1 MIHWMLFSTLATAL
15 FYGIYCLAFRRDR
28 WLQLSR
34 WYLMAALL
42 FSLVYPLVRFPD
54 LPLFAKTP
62 VVMLEAVNIA
72 SAGNVSTPQ
81 ATVQVASASNVMLFA
96 VYLSGATLSLILLS
110 VQTGRLLHRLR
121 RMGWHTRVQLLDDDT
136 PPYSFFSHIII
147 GTREMSDEELQCVL
161 AHEQE
166 HVRLGHTMDVLL
178 MRLMC
183 CAAWFNPFAWLM
195 LRELRAVHE
204 YQADVAVQQGKVY
217 LRLLYRQATGIGYG
231 HITNKFNSINIK
243 NRIVMMNKQ
252 KSRFG
257 AWKALAVLP
266 VAAALMAFGGRS
278 DSDYTTDGVSGK
290 TLVTVNY
297 HKAGA
302 KKLPFIRFGYLSCH
316 SKLDLVDGDRWEG
329 TVTCQGEGWGTSY
342 NNWELSDF
350 FTSKGKADGRMLNR
364 YEKRLLKD
372 VDRQLD
378 KGLDNGSLACL
389 AQVKAEQGDVDM
401 LCTATW
407 ENGTANGDADIVLCF
422 SEVVPAKIQTK
433 AIVADSVYDVVE
445 VQPEFPGGME
455 ALFKYL
461 AENISYPEQAKKDGV
476 QGRVFVRFIIEAD
489 GSVTGAKVLRG
500 IGGGCD
506 EEAMRV
512 VEAMPKWK
520 PGMQSG
526 KPVRVQFNLPI
537 TFKLYDK

>member
-1 MIHWMLFSTLATAL
+1 MIHWALFSTLSTGVL
-15 FYGIYCLAFRRDR
+15 YGLYMLLFRRDR
-28 WLQLSR
+28 WLHLSR

-96 VYLSGATLSLILLS
+96 VYLSGAALSLILLC

-147 GTREMSDEELQCVL
+147 GTRGMSDEELQCVL

-204 YQADVAVQQGKVY
+204 YQADAAVQQGKVY

-266 VAAALMAFGGRS
+266 VAALLMAVGCNNAEAAAAEVQPGRTLLRVNYNRTGGKALPFGGIG
-278 DSDYTTDGVSGK
+278 YNKVSGQWNREY
-290 TLVTVNY
+290 LQSVQVTCSGEGLNRSY
-297 HKAGA
+297 DTWEISEFQTTKG
-302 KKLPFIRFGYLSCH
+302 
-316 SKLDLVDGDRWEG
+316 LVDGK
-329 TVTCQGEGWGTSY
+329 V
-342 NNWELSDF
+342 
-350 FTSKGKADGRMLNR
+350 LNR
-364 YEKRLLKD
+364 NERKLIKAI
-372 VDRQLD
+372 DRNLR
-378 KGLDNGSLACL
+378 NGKVGGTIVRHAR
-389 AQVKAEQGDVDM
+389 VKATEGKVD
-401 LCTATW
+401 LAFVATW
-407 ENGTANGDADIVLCF
+407 MGGNSQGDADILIKVIEEGAPEPENPVF
-422 SEVVPAKIQTK
+422 EVPDT
-433 AIVADSVYDVVE
+433 D
-445 VQPEFPGGME
+445 PEFVGGME
-455 ALFKYL
+455 ALYKYL
-461 AENISYPEQAKKDGV
+461 AENIHYPKKAKSEGI
-476 QGRVFVRFIIEAD
+476 QGRVFVSFVIEAD
-489 GSVTGAKVLRG
+489 GSVTNAKVVRS

-506 EEAMRV
+506 EEALRV